1 MSAKLWLTGAVAL
14 LATSL
19 TPAAAPGAPAIHAHR
34 GGSVLGGVPTFGEN
48 TMPAF
53 RNASRQGYVLEMDAK
68 LTRDR
73 VPVVFHDPELDRVTA
88 CTGAV
93 ADRTLAQLGSCP
105 VDVLGSPEGGL
116 GTKPATTPEPIPTLA
131 AVLAFARDEG
141 AYVNLEIKNQPGDT
155 DFDSGESFAED
166 VMEVVEASSLPT
178 QRLIVQSFYPPN
190 LDVAERVLS
199 GVDTSLLTL
208 TPLNSGAP
216 AFASSAGYEWV
227 SPEWPVSRDFVTE
240 AHGLDRAVAPFTLN
254 SAADITGAED
264 VGVDALITD
273 DPVLGQR
280 TLGLARA
287 QLQPDAIRPEAHV
300 RAPRYASDTGP
311 GPRFVVRFS
320 GDDRG
325 SGLAGV
331 TLETRR
337 ESNASNRWRRLRG
350 AAKARTLRFPG
361 RPGDTHSFRARARDR
376 FGNFSRY
383 AYANTTVPLDDRSP
397 RLRFSTGWRTLRV
410 ASAYRRSQRRTT
422 RRGATLR
429 MRFRGSRV
437 ALISRRGPGAGR
449 MRVEV
454 AGRTRTVS
462 LRGRPAARKVVFRS
476 PVLGPR
482 IQRITVTAIGGGPV
496 NVDAVATEQGT
507 QLPGG

>member
-1 MSAKLWLTGAVAL
+1 MTRAVIAAVFLAAAL
-14 LATSL
+14 A
-19 TPAAAPGAPAIHAHR
+19 PAAGAAPAIHAHR
-34 GGSVLGGVPTFGEN
+34 GGSVLDGVPSFGEN

-93 ADRTLAQLGSCP
+93 ADRTLAQLRSCP
-105 VDVLGSPEGGL
+105 VDMLGSPEGGL

-131 AVLAFARDEG
+131 DVLAFARDEG
-141 AYVNLEIKNQPGDT
+141 AYVNVEIKNQPGDS

-166 VMEVVEASSLPT
+166 VMGVVEASGLPK
-178 QRLIVQSFYPPN
+178 QRLIVQSFYPRN
-190 LDVAERVLS
+190 LDVAERVLG
-199 GVDTSLLTL
+199 GVDASLLTL
-208 TPLNSGAP
+208 APLNPSAP

-240 AHGLDRAVAPFTLN
+240 AHGLDRRVVPFTLN
-254 SAADITGAED
+254 SATDITGAMG

-273 DPVLGQR
+273 DPALGQR
-280 TLGLARA
+280 TLGLTRR
-287 QLQPDAIRPEAHV
+287 QLAPDAIRPEAHV
-300 RAPRYASDTGP
+300 RAPRYASDTGL
-311 GPRFVVRFS
+311 GPRFMVRFS

-337 ESNASNRWRRLRG
+337 ESNASIRWRRLRG
-350 AAKARTLRFPG
+350 AARARTLRFPG

-397 RLRFSTGWRTLRV
+397 RLRFSMGWRRLGV
-410 ASAYRRSQRRTT
+410 ASAYRRSTRRTT
-422 RRGATLR
+422 RRGATLHL
-429 MRFRGSRV
+429 RFRADRV
-437 ALISRRGPGAGR
+437 ALIARRSPGAGM

-462 LRGRPAARKVVFRS
+462 LRGSAAARKVVFRS
-476 PVLGPR
+476 PSLGPR

-496 NVDAVATEQGT
+496 NVDAVAVEQGP
-507 QLPGG
+507 QLPR